1 MKLHEVL
8 DHDFIKRGEV
18 KFSWSTT
25 YFLIIF
31 FRDVKFHEVIDFLG
45 EVKWTLVSPGPCT
58 GSVLS
63 SPQKK
68 YCITYTVNRCELG
81 SLQTSS
87 SVSSSSSST
96 RGSSPST
103 GLRGVVLAQEVTS
116 VVGYPVLEK
125 VPRWPLVVLYIIY
138 LIISFIFRLM
148 TLLSSPFILIWV
160 DRQVWKVDQTS
171 FITGSRSVN
180 KQDLIKNLKFFNVT
194 EDIIQSIY
202 SKLEMRVFDVC
213 VNILKCMSWLLL

>member
-1 MKLHEVL
+1 
-8 DHDFIKRGEV
+8 
-18 KFSWSTT
+18 
-25 YFLIIF
+25 
-31 FRDVKFHEVIDFLG
+31 
-45 EVKWTLVSPGPCT
+45 
-58 GSVLS
+58 
-63 SPQKK
+63 
-68 YCITYTVNRCELG
+68 
-81 SLQTSS
+81 
-87 SVSSSSSST
+87 
-96 RGSSPST
+96 
-103 GLRGVVLAQEVTS
+103 
-116 VVGYPVLEK
+116 
-125 VPRWPLVVLYIIY
+125 LVVLYIIY